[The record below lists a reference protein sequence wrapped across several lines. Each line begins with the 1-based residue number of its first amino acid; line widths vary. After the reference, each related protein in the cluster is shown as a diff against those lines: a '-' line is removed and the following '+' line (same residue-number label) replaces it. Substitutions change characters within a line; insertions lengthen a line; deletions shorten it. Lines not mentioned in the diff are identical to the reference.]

1 MALIE
6 WTRDLSVEI
15 DALDDQHRQ
24 LVDIVN
30 QYDDAIR
37 RELEPRQIN
46 EVLNDLI
53 GYTQEHFG
61 YEENLLAEA
70 HYPELRHH
78 QDLHR
83 QFLQKIERFQF
94 DFVQG
99 DTKVLQEIREYLKYW
114 LISHIVMDD
123 NNYIKHLKQISKTT
137 V

>member
-46 EVLNDLI
+46 EILNDLI

-70 HYPELRHH
+70 GYPGIRHH

-99 DTKVLQEIREYLKYW
+99 DAKVLQEIREYLKYW

-123 NNYIKHLKQISKTT
+123 NDYIKPLKHDSQTT

>member
-6 WTRDLSVEI
+6 WTQDLSVEN
-15 DALDDQHRQ
+15 DVLDDQHRQ

-46 EVLNDLI
+46 EILNDLI
-53 GYTQEHFG
+53 GHTQEHFG
-61 YEENLLAEA
+61 FEENLLVEA
-70 HYPELRHH
+70 RYPELRHH

-83 QFLQKIERFQF
+83 QLLQKIERFQY

-99 DTKVLQEIREYLKYW
+99 DKMVLQEIREYLKYW
-114 LISHIVMDD
+114 LVSHIVMDD
-123 NNYIKHLKQISKTT
+123 NNYIDHLKKSSQPTT
-137 V
+137 

>member
-6 WTRDLSVEI
+6 WTRDFSVEN

-37 RELEPRQIN
+37 RELEPRHIN
-46 EVLNDLI
+46 EILNDLI
-53 GYTQEHFG
+53 GHTQEHFG
-61 YEENLLAEA
+61 FEENLLAEA
-70 HYPELRHH
+70 QYPELRHH

-83 QFLQKIERFQF
+83 QLLQKVERFQY

-99 DTKVLQEIREYLKYW
+99 DTGVLQEIREYLKYW
-114 LISHIVMDD
+114 LVSHIVMDD
-123 NNYIKHLKQISKTT
+123 NNYITHLKKASQPIA
-137 V
+137 